1 MKIHGI
7 PVVDVPVPIPAGANL
22 VTDDRENFFTEAGPF
37 KIKSVKLVAG
47 DTCIQHIHVHPH
59 ATLVLYGVIRV
70 FVEDEDKGVY
80 YPMEA
85 IHVEAGKRHYMRAET
100 DAGFAC
106 IHYLVEE

>member
-7 PVVDVPVPIPAGANL
+7 QVVDAETPIPVGANL
-22 VTDDRENFFTEAGPF
+22 VTDDRENFFTEAGAF

-59 ATLVLYGVIRV
+59 ATLVISGVIRV

-85 IHVEAGKRHYMRAET
+85 IYVEAGKRHYMRAET
-100 DAGFAC
+100 DAMFAC
-106 IHYLVEE
+106 IHYIEE